1 MAGDKRFPR
10 RPSRAVRVGP
20 VPIGGAHPVSIQS
33 MTTTHTRD
41 VRETLAQIRRLAAA
55 GCDLVRVAVP
65 SIPDADALAE
75 LVRSSPVPLIADIHF
90 TTSLALKAL
99 DAGVA
104 KVRLN
109 PGNMDNPD
117 GLRRVLARAAELGRP
132 IRFGVNSGSVRGAA
146 GTRLVRRPARRS
158 AAETRRSPVTPGAK
172 AGPPRARAAAARLV
186 RRPARGPRAGAAGA
200 SDPKDLARLMVDV
213 LMEWVRQ
220 AETEGFRDLV
230 LSAKASDV
238 PTTLEAYRLLAEACD
253 LPLHLGITAA
263 GPMDEARTRSAIV
276 LGTLLSEGI
285 GDTVR
290 VSLTGSPVNEVL
302 MAQEILAEL
311 GLRPRLGIR
320 ILSCPT
326 CGRCEVDLIGLV
338 EALKARTRDVRAPLT
353 VAVMGCVVNG
363 PGEAVEADVGVAAG
377 KGHGL
382 LFREGKAVRK
392 VPEKDLL
399 AALLEEI
406 RTLAESRQKI

>member
-1 MAGDKRFPR
+1 MAGDKRFAR
-10 RPSRAVRVGP
+10 RPSRAVHVGP
-20 VPIGGAHPVSIQS
+20 VPIGGTHPVSIQS

-41 VRETLAQIRRLAAA
+41 LRETLAQIRRLAAA

-99 DAGVA
+99 EAGVA

-109 PGNMDNPD
+109 PGNIDDPD

-132 IRFGVNSGSVRGAA
+132 IRFGVNSGSVRGA
-146 GTRLVRRPARRS
+146 RLSSRLLRGRSRFTLSEAQRSRMGPSPS
-158 AAETRRSPVTPGAK
+158 AA
-172 AGPPRARAAAARLV
+172 AGARLV
-186 RRPARGPRAGAAGA
+186 RRPACGPRACAPGA
-200 SDPKDLARLMVDV
+200 SDSSDLARLMVDV

-238 PTTLEAYRLLAEACD
+238 PTTLQAYRLLAEACD

-338 EALKARTRDVRAPLT
+338 EALKARTRDVLAPLT

-363 PGEAVEADVGVAAG
+363 PGEAVEADVGIAAG
-377 KGHGL
+377 KGHGI
-382 LFREGKAVRK
+382 LFREGKPLRK

-399 AALLEEI
+399 DVLLEEI
-406 RTLAESRQKI
+406 HTLAESRSS

>member
-1 MAGDKRFPR
+1 MAGDKRFAR
-10 RPSRAVRVGP
+10 RPSRAVHVGP

-65 SIPDADALAE
+65 SLSDADALAE

-109 PGNMDNPD
+109 PGNIDDPD

-132 IRFGVNSGSVRGAA
+132 IRFGVNSGSVRGA
-146 GTRLVRRPARRS
+146 RRPKPHLERSERWGRRS
-158 AAETRRSPVTPGAK
+158 S
-172 AGPPRARAAAARLV
+172 
-186 RRPARGPRAGAAGA
+186 RPLRGCR
-200 SDPKDLARLMVDV
+200 DLARLMVDV
-213 LMEWVRQ
+213 LMEWVRK

-238 PTTLEAYRLLAEACD
+238 PTTLQAYRLLAEACD

-290 VSLTGSPVNEVL
+290 VSLTGSSVNEVL

-338 EALKARTRDVRAPLT
+338 EALKARTRDVLEPLT

-377 KGHGL
+377 KGHGM
-382 LFREGKAVRK
+382 LFREGKALRK

-399 AALLEEI
+399 DALLDEI
-406 RTLAESRQKI
+406 RTLAESRSD

>member
-1 MAGDKRFPR
+1 MARNKRFQM
-10 RPSRAVRVGP
+10 RATRVVHVGP

-41 VRETLAQIRRLAAA
+41 AGETLAQIRRLAAA

-65 SIPDADALAE
+65 SLPDADALPE

-109 PGNMDNPD
+109 PGNMDDKD

-132 IRFGVNSGSVRGAA
+132 IRFGVNSGSVRGARLSSRPKPHLEQSLPA
-146 GTRLVRRPARRS
+146 GAGERWGRRS
-158 AAETRRSPVTPGAK
+158 SR
-172 AGPPRARAAAARLV
+172 PPRGRRDLARLV

-200 SDPKDLARLMVDV
+200 SNPKDLAPLMVDV
-213 LMEWVRQ
+213 LMDWVRQ

-238 PTTLEAYRLLAEACD
+238 PTTLDAYRLLAEASD

-276 LGTLLSEGI
+276 LGALLSEGI

-311 GLRPRLGIR
+311 GLRPQQGIR

-338 EALKARTRDVRAPLT
+338 ETLKARTRNVREPLT

-377 KGHGL
+377 KGHGI

-399 AALLEEI
+399 DVLLEEI
-406 RTLAESRQKI
+406 RALAVKARG

>member
-1 MAGDKRFPR
+1 MAGDKRFAR
-10 RPSRAVRVGP
+10 RPSRAVHVGP

-41 VRETLAQIRRLAAA
+41 LRETLAQIRRLAAA

-65 SIPDADALAE
+65 SLPDADALPE

-99 DAGVA
+99 EAGVA

-109 PGNMDNPD
+109 PGNIDDPD

-146 GTRLVRRPARRS
+146 
-158 AAETRRSPVTPGAK
+158 
-172 AGPPRARAAAARLV
+172 AARLSSRDRKV
-186 RRPARGPRAGAAGA
+186 AVTFPTVARSSPSAAAGARLSSRDRKVAVTFPTVARSSPSAAGA
-200 SDPKDLARLMVDV
+200 SARRDLAPLMVDV

-276 LGTLLSEGI
+276 LGALLSEGI

-302 MAQEILAEL
+302 IAQNILAEL

-338 EALKARTRDVRAPLT
+338 EALKARTRDVLAPLT
-353 VAVMGCVVNG
+353 VAIMGCVVNG
-363 PGEAVEADVGVAAG
+363 PGEAVEADVGIAAG
-377 KGHGL
+377 KGHGI
-382 LFREGKAVRK
+382 LFREGKALRK

-399 AALLEEI
+399 DALLEEI
-406 RTLAESRQKI
+406 RTLAVKARG

>member
-1 MAGDKRFPR
+1 MAADKRFAR
-10 RPSRAVRVGP
+10 RPSRAVHVGP
-20 VPIGGAHPVSIQS
+20 VPIGGTHPVSIQS

-41 VRETLAQIRRLAAA
+41 AGETLAQIRRLAAA

-65 SIPDADALAE
+65 SLPDADALAE

-90 TTSLALKAL
+90 TASLALKAL
-99 DAGVA
+99 EAGVA

-109 PGNMDNPD
+109 PGNIDDPD

-132 IRFGVNSGSVRGAA
+132 IRFGVNSGSVRAA
-146 GTRLVRRPARRS
+146 RRPKPHLERSERWGRRS
-158 AAETRRSPVTPGAK
+158 SR
-172 AGPPRARAAAARLV
+172 PPRGCR
-186 RRPARGPRAGAAGA
+186 
-200 SDPKDLARLMVDV
+200 DLARLMVDV

-220 AETEGFRDLV
+220 AETQGFRDLV

-238 PTTLEAYRLLAEACD
+238 PTTLQAYRLLAEACD

-276 LGTLLSEGI
+276 LGALLSEGI

-302 MAQEILAEL
+302 IAQDILAEL
-311 GLRPRLGIR
+311 GLRPRLGLR
-320 ILSCPT
+320 IISCPT

-338 EALKARTRDVRAPLT
+338 EALKARTRDVREPLT

-382 LFREGKAVRK
+382 LFREGKALRK

-399 AALLEEI
+399 DALLEEI
-406 RTLAESRQKI
+406 RTLAETRSD

>member
-1 MAGDKRFPR
+1 MAGDKRFAR
-10 RPSRAVRVGP
+10 RPSRAVHVGP

-41 VRETLAQIRRLAAA
+41 VRETLVQIQRLAAA

-65 SIPDADALAE
+65 SLPDADALAE

-99 DAGVA
+99 EAGVA

-109 PGNMDNPD
+109 PGNMDDPD

-146 GTRLVRRPARRS
+146 GARLFRRPARRS
-158 AAETRRSPVTPGAK
+158 AAETRRSPGTPGAK
-172 AGPPRARAAAARLV
+172 AGPPS
-186 RRPARGPRAGAAGA
+186 AGA
-200 SDPKDLARLMVDV
+200 SARPDLARLMVDV

-238 PTTLEAYRLLAEACD
+238 PTTLDAYRLLAEACD

-276 LGTLLSEGI
+276 LGALLSEGI

-302 MAQEILAEL
+302 MAQDILAEL
-311 GLRPRLGIR
+311 GLRPRLGLR
-320 ILSCPT
+320 IISCPT

-338 EALKARTRDVRAPLT
+338 EALKARTRDVREPLT

-377 KGHGL
+377 KGHGI
-382 LFREGKAVRK
+382 LFREGKALRK

-399 AALLEEI
+399 DVLLEEI
-406 RTLAESRQKI
+406 RTLADARSD

>member
-1 MAGDKRFPR
+1 
-10 RPSRAVRVGP
+10 VVHVGP

-41 VRETLAQIRRLAAA
+41 AGETLAQIRRLAAA
-55 GCDLVRVAVP
+55 GCDLVRIAVP
-65 SIPDADALAE
+65 SLADADALAE

-99 DAGVA
+99 EAGVA

-109 PGNMDNPD
+109 PGNIDDPD

-132 IRFGVNSGSVRGAA
+132 IRFGVNSGSVRGARRSSRPA
-146 GTRLVRRPARRS
+146 GTVTFSPS
-158 AAETRRSPVTPGAK
+158 AV
-172 AGPPRARAAAARLV
+172 
-186 RRPARGPRAGAAGA
+186 A
-200 SDPKDLARLMVDV
+200 SDREDLAHLMVDV
-213 LMEWVRQ
+213 LMEWVRR

-238 PTTLEAYRLLAEACD
+238 PTTLHAYRLLAEACD

-276 LGTLLSEGI
+276 LGALLSEGI

-302 MAQEILAEL
+302 MAQDILAEL
-311 GLRPRLGIR
+311 DLRPRLGIR

-338 EALKARTRDVRAPLT
+338 EALKDRTRDVRAPLT

-363 PGEAVEADVGVAAG
+363 PGEAVEADVGIAAG
-377 KGHGL
+377 KGHGI
-382 LFREGKAVRK
+382 LFREGKVVRK

-399 AALLEEI
+399 DALLEEI
-406 RTLAESRQKI
+406 RTLAVKARG

>member
-1 MAGDKRFPR
+1 MAGDKRFAR
-10 RPSRAVRVGP
+10 RPSRTVHVGP
-20 VPIGGAHPVSIQS
+20 VPIGGTHPVSIQS

-41 VRETLAQIRRLAAA
+41 AGETLAQIRRLAAA

-65 SIPDADALAE
+65 SLPDADALAE

-90 TTSLALKAL
+90 TASLALKAL
-99 DAGVA
+99 EAGVA

-109 PGNMDNPD
+109 PGNMDDPD

-132 IRFGVNSGSVRGAA
+132 IRFGVNSGSVRGA
-146 GTRLVRRPARRS
+146 RRS
-158 AAETRRSPVTPGAK
+158 SRDRKVAVTFPTVARSSSS
-172 AGPPRARAAAARLV
+172 
-186 RRPARGPRAGAAGA
+186 AAGA
-200 SDPKDLARLMVDV
+200 SDPRDLAPLMVDV
-213 LMEWVRQ
+213 LMQWVRQ

-238 PTTLEAYRLLAEACD
+238 PTTLQAYRLLAEASD
-253 LPLHLGITAA
+253 LPRHLGITAA

-276 LGTLLSEGI
+276 LGALLSEGI

-290 VSLTGSPVNEVL
+290 VSLTGDPLNEVL
-302 MAQEILAEL
+302 IAQDILAEL
-311 GLRPRLGIR
+311 GLRPRLGLR
-320 ILSCPT
+320 IISCPT

-338 EALKARTRDVRAPLT
+338 EALKARTRDVREPLT

-377 KGHGL
+377 KGHGI

-399 AALLEEI
+399 DALLEEI
-406 RTLAESRQKI
+406 RTLAVKARG

>member
-1 MAGDKRFPR
+1 MAGNKRFAR
-10 RPSRAVRVGP
+10 RPSRVVCVGP
-20 VPIGGAHPVSIQS
+20 VPIGGAHPISIQS

-41 VRETLAQIRRLAAA
+41 LRETLAQIRRLAAA

-65 SIPDADALAE
+65 SLPDADALAE

-99 DAGVA
+99 EAGVA

-109 PGNMDNPD
+109 PGNIDDPD

-146 GTRLVRRPARRS
+146 G
-158 AAETRRSPVTPGAK
+158 
-172 AGPPRARAAAARLV
+172 ARLV

-200 SDPKDLARLMVDV
+200 SARRDLAPLMVDV
-213 LMEWVRQ
+213 LMDWVRQ

-276 LGTLLSEGI
+276 HGALLSEGI

-338 EALKARTRDVRAPLT
+338 EALKARTRDVRTPLT

-377 KGHGL
+377 KGHGM
-382 LFREGKAVRK
+382 LFREGKALRK

-399 AALLEEI
+399 DALLQEI
-406 RTLAESRQKI
+406 RTLAESRSD

>member
-1 MAGDKRFPR
+1 MAGDKRFAR
-10 RPSRAVRVGP
+10 RPSRTVHVGP
-20 VPIGGAHPVSIQS
+20 VPIGGTHPVSIQS

-41 VRETLAQIRRLAAA
+41 AGETLAQIRRLAAA

-65 SIPDADALAE
+65 SLPDADALAE

-90 TTSLALKAL
+90 TASLALKAL
-99 DAGVA
+99 EAGVA

-109 PGNMDNPD
+109 PGNMDDPD

-132 IRFGVNSGSVRGAA
+132 IRFGVNSGSVRGA
-146 GTRLVRRPARRS
+146 RRS
-158 AAETRRSPVTPGAK
+158 SRDRKVAVTFPTVARSSSS
-172 AGPPRARAAAARLV
+172 
-186 RRPARGPRAGAAGA
+186 AAGA
-200 SDPKDLARLMVDV
+200 SDPRDLAPLMVDV
-213 LMEWVRQ
+213 LMQWVRQ

-238 PTTLEAYRLLAEACD
+238 PTTLQAYRLLAEASD

-276 LGTLLSEGI
+276 LGALLSEGI

-290 VSLTGSPVNEVL
+290 VSLTGDPLNEVL
-302 MAQEILAEL
+302 IAQDILAEL
-311 GLRPRLGIR
+311 GLRPRLGLR
-320 ILSCPT
+320 IISCPT

-338 EALKARTRDVRAPLT
+338 EALKARTRDVREPLT

-377 KGHGL
+377 KGHGI

-399 AALLEEI
+399 DALLEEI
-406 RTLAESRQKI
+406 RTLAVKARG

>member
-1 MAGDKRFPR
+1 MAADKRFPR
-10 RPSRAVRVGP
+10 RPSRTVHVGP

-41 VRETLAQIRRLAAA
+41 AGETLAQIRRLAAA

-65 SIPDADALAE
+65 SLPDADALAE

-90 TTSLALKAL
+90 TTALALKAL
-99 DAGVA
+99 EAGVA

-109 PGNMDNPD
+109 PGNIDDPD

-146 GTRLVRRPARRS
+146 GARLVRRPAR
-158 AAETRRSPVTPGAK
+158 G
-172 AGPPRARAAAARLV
+172 PRARAAGARLV

-200 SDPKDLARLMVDV
+200 SDPRDLARLMVDV

-302 MAQEILAEL
+302 IAQEILAEL

-399 AALLEEI
+399 DALLEEI
-406 RTLAESRQKI
+406 RTLAESRSD

>member
-1 MAGDKRFPR
+1 MPMAADKRFAR
-10 RPSRAVRVGP
+10 RPSRVVHVGP

-41 VRETLAQIRRLAAA
+41 AGETLAQIRRLAAA

-65 SIPDADALAE
+65 SLPDADALPE

-90 TTSLALKAL
+90 TTALALKAL
-99 DAGVA
+99 EAGVA

-109 PGNMDNPD
+109 PGNMDDPD
-117 GLRRVLARAAELGRP
+117 GLRRVLARAVELGRP
-132 IRFGVNSGSVRGAA
+132 IRFGVNSGSVRGA
-146 GTRLVRRPARRS
+146 RRS
-158 AAETRRSPVTPGAK
+158 KPHLERSERWGRCSSR
-172 AGPPRARAAAARLV
+172 PPRD
-186 RRPARGPRAGAAGA
+186 RP
-200 SDPKDLARLMVDV
+200 DLAPLMVDV

-238 PTTLEAYRLLAEACD
+238 PTTLQAYRLLAEASD

-302 MAQEILAEL
+302 MAQDILAEL
-311 GLRPRLGIR
+311 GLRPPQGIR

-382 LFREGKAVRK
+382 LFREGKALRK

-399 AALLEEI
+399 DALLDEI
-406 RTLAESRQKI
+406 RTLAETRSD

>member
-10 RPSRAVRVGP
+10 RPSRAVHVGP
-20 VPIGGAHPVSIQS
+20 VPIGGTHPVSIQS

-65 SIPDADALAE
+65 SLPDADALAE

-99 DAGVA
+99 EAGVA

-109 PGNMDNPD
+109 PGNIDDPD

-146 GTRLVRRPARRS
+146 DARLSSRDRKVAVTFPTVARSSPS
-158 AAETRRSPVTPGAK
+158 APGAS
-172 AGPPRARAAAARLV
+172 
-186 RRPARGPRAGAAGA
+186 ARG
-200 SDPKDLARLMVDV
+200 DLAPLMVDV

-220 AETEGFRDLV
+220 AEAEGFRDLV

-276 LGTLLSEGI
+276 LGALLSEGI

-311 GLRPRLGIR
+311 GLRPRQGLR
-320 ILSCPT
+320 IISCPT

-338 EALKARTRDVRAPLT
+338 EALKARTRDVRTPLT

-382 LFREGKAVRK
+382 LFREGKALRK

-399 AALLEEI
+399 EALLEEI
-406 RTLAESRQKI
+406 RTLADKARR

>member
-1 MAGDKRFPR
+1 
-10 RPSRAVRVGP
+10 VVHVGP

-41 VRETLAQIRRLAAA
+41 AEATLAQIRRLAAA

-65 SIPDADALAE
+65 SLPDADALGKI
-75 LVRSSPVPLIADIHF
+75 VRSSPVPLIADIHF

-99 DAGVA
+99 EAGVA

-109 PGNMDNPD
+109 PGNIDDPD

-146 GTRLVRRPARRS
+146 
-158 AAETRRSPVTPGAK
+158 
-172 AGPPRARAAAARLV
+172 AARLSS
-186 RRPARGPRAGAAGA
+186 RPFEPPALRAATFPPADA
-200 SDPKDLARLMVDV
+200 SDHQDLARLMVDV
-213 LMEWVRQ
+213 LMLWVRRAQ
-220 AETEGFRDLV
+220 TEGFRDLV

-238 PTTLEAYRLLAEACD
+238 PTTLHAYRLLAEACD

-302 MAQEILAEL
+302 IAQDILAEL

-377 KGHGL
+377 KGHGV
-382 LFREGKAVRK
+382 LFREGLALRK

-399 AALLEEI
+399 DALLDEI
-406 RTLAESRQKI
+406 RTLAVNARG

>member
-1 MAGDKRFPR
+1 MARNKRFQR
-10 RPSRAVRVGP
+10 RVTRVVHVGP

-65 SIPDADALAE
+65 SLPDADALPE

-99 DAGVA
+99 EAGVA

-109 PGNMDNPD
+109 PGNMDDPD

-132 IRFGVNSGSVRGAA
+132 IRFGVNSGSVRAAVGA
-146 GTRLVRRPARRS
+146 RLVRRRAC
-158 AAETRRSPVTPGAK
+158 
-172 AGPPRARAAAARLV
+172 PPRACAAGASDRNDLARLV

-200 SDPKDLARLMVDV
+200 SARRDLAPLMVDV
-213 LMEWVRQ
+213 LMDWVRQ

-238 PTTLEAYRLLAEACD
+238 PTTLEAYRLLSRASD

-276 LGTLLSEGI
+276 LGALLSEGI

-302 MAQEILAEL
+302 IAQEILAEL
-311 GLRPRLGIR
+311 GLRPRLGLR
-320 ILSCPT
+320 IISCPT

-338 EALKARTRDVRAPLT
+338 EALKARTRDVLAPLT

-363 PGEAVEADVGVAAG
+363 PGEAVEADVGIAAG
-377 KGHGL
+377 KGHGI

-399 AALLEEI
+399 DALLEEI
-406 RTLAESRQKI
+406 AKKLA